1 MAGWISSKLKVAE
14 TLLQQIDHQAAESLG
29 KNDKPRSDDLSIET
43 SRKSTEV
50 VPLKDQLKKK
60 KNKDKTT
67 QTNDLIGKSRNDR
80 NSIEISSNK
89 ISVNR
94 DRVEEVGAL
103 AVNPP
108 PKSGLTDSDWTQLLS
123 APSQPTSPVV
133 TSGNGVTGI
142 HGLQKDGQTQG
153 RSGSNLSALEG
164 KRNQKGKNSGLRT
177 LKKPGVL
184 SENKVNGGR
193 RRDGEDSR
201 IVQGISR
208 AELGSGGNESEVRE
222 SDRKDASPSLVVENK
237 YKANEERNGVSEE
250 THGDMGHLHSKEV
263 TSVDTVPQSTDRD
276 SLVEMASE
284 TADGVS
290 DLKMGNGNDDH
301 NRFRSSIGGINERSA
316 GPRRSR
322 TLKRDSPSIS
332 NRGSD
337 SETESTSTSDS
348 ESEREREERKRRA
361 AQILVEKAAAR
372 AIEAIKERENM
383 VARLEGEKQ
392 SLEKILEERAKQQA
406 QEASELQNTMMETM
420 EAVDLEKQK
429 HNNTRME
436 ALGRLAKL
444 ETTNADLARSLAAAQ
459 WNLEVEV
466 NRVAELRQQFDLK
479 EANHEELRRKISTIH
494 DTGNQFVAPKGVE
507 LEREILEAE
516 YSFVTEKIGRLEEKA
531 KTLETNIEMTRKDI
545 ENPTE
550 VEVELKRRL
559 GQLTD
564 HLIQKQAQ
572 VEALSSEKATHLLR
586 IEAVSR
592 LLDENKSKLN
602 ATDIESGIWEFSNSK
617 LRPLFKERMQSG
629 RQHLGSLVRQLDSIF
644 CAGAVFLRRNST
656 ARLWSFVYLVCLHFW
671 VVYILM
677 SHSPVSDEARSGAV
691 ISLENINNTGGV

>member
-1 MAGWISSKLKVAE
+1 
-14 TLLQQIDHQAAESLG
+14 
-29 KNDKPRSDDLSIET
+29 
-43 SRKSTEV
+43 
-50 VPLKDQLKKK
+50 
-60 KNKDKTT
+60 
-67 QTNDLIGKSRNDR
+67 
-80 NSIEISSNK
+80 
-89 ISVNR
+89 
-94 DRVEEVGAL
+94 
-103 AVNPP
+103 
-108 PKSGLTDSDWTQLLS
+108 
-123 APSQPTSPVV
+123 
-133 TSGNGVTGI
+133 
-142 HGLQKDGQTQG
+142 
-153 RSGSNLSALEG
+153 
-164 KRNQKGKNSGLRT
+164 
-177 LKKPGVL
+177 
-184 SENKVNGGR
+184 
-193 RRDGEDSR
+193 
-201 IVQGISR
+201 
-208 AELGSGGNESEVRE
+208 
-222 SDRKDASPSLVVENK
+222 
-237 YKANEERNGVSEE
+237 
-250 THGDMGHLHSKEV
+250 
-263 TSVDTVPQSTDRD
+263 
-276 SLVEMASE
+276 
-284 TADGVS
+284 
-290 DLKMGNGNDDH
+290 
-301 NRFRSSIGGINERSA
+301 
-316 GPRRSR
+316 
-322 TLKRDSPSIS
+322 
-332 NRGSD
+332 
-337 SETESTSTSDS
+337 
-348 ESEREREERKRRA
+348 
-361 AQILVEKAAAR
+361 
-372 AIEAIKERENM
+372 M

-466 NRVAELRQQFDLK
+466 NRVAELRQQIDLK

-507 LEREILEAE
+507 LEHEILEAE